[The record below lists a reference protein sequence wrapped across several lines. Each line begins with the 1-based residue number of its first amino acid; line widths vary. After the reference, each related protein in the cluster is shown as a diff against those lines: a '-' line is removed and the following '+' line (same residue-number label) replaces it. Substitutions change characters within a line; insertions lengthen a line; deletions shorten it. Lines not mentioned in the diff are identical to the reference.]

1 MKRKKSKSHSD
12 ECVMLKQNTTEN
24 MLMSHVR
31 HIKKSA
37 RKGDRIGFVTIEF
50 KLDGTQLVSY
60 SFGEKHYRGMEQ
72 IAVALERAKTS
83 LLSRYIQ

>member
-1 MKRKKSKSHSD
+1 MIHY
-12 ECVMLKQNTTEN
+12 CVHKPTFKPLTLSSPVYRNY
-24 MLMSHVR
+24 VR